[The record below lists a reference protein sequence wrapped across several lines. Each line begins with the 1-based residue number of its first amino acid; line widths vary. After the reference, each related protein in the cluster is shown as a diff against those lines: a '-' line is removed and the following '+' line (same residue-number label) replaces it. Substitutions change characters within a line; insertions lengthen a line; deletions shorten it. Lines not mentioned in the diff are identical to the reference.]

1 MLRTTCFSSRWW
13 GLSLFPFSVLIGR
26 DDTRTPEQSDLNR
39 RQRRIQMM
47 EDGDEEKKR
56 SNSKKGLIEAWG
68 CWTEPWITNGCLHS
82 LLPACRNESQPPL
95 SAGTQS
101 PVSSLKQKKDW
112 EEKKKAI
119 IKRER
124 TRQREEERGGGD
136 NEARR
141 RRGRC
146 VWNTRARSSHR
157 MFFLSLSHSGG
168 WIVTPVRV
176 RNSIRRHTASGSP
189 GGEQVL
195 LLLLCDAATCWSTHA
210 TTQLLSLSLCVFFSL
225 QRAATTPSNTWSM
238 SKQSHTHRWA
248 SYLRR
253 SPFVF
258 NSMLLPENTE
268 VEEEVQRFE
277 VKTAKLQF
285 KTLFS
290 NNKQW
295 NKRQTKNNFQE
306 LYVNISISW
315 YFILP
320 LFYLFDIFSH

>member
-1 MLRTTCFSSRWW
+1 MNHSPPYQPGHSRLLARLSKKKTGRKKRKPLSSER
-13 GLSLFPFSVLIGR
+13 GR
-26 DDTRTPEQSDLNR
+26 DRGR
-39 RQRRIQMM
+39 
-47 EDGDEEKKR
+47 KR
-56 SNSKKGLIEAWG
+56 
-68 CWTEPWITNGCLHS
+68 
-82 LLPACRNESQPPL
+82 
-95 SAGTQS
+95 
-101 PVSSLKQKKDW
+101 
-112 EEKKKAI
+112 
-119 IKRER
+119 
-124 TRQREEERGGGD
+124 ERGGGRD

-146 VWNTRARSSHR
+146 VWNTRTRSSHR

-248 SYLRR
+248 SYLRG
-253 SPFVF
+253 SPVVF

>member
-1 MLRTTCFSSRWW
+1 
-13 GLSLFPFSVLIGR
+13 
-26 DDTRTPEQSDLNR
+26 
-39 RQRRIQMM
+39 
-47 EDGDEEKKR
+47 
-56 SNSKKGLIEAWG
+56 
-68 CWTEPWITNGCLHS
+68 
-82 LLPACRNESQPPL
+82 
-95 SAGTQS
+95 
-101 PVSSLKQKKDW
+101 
-112 EEKKKAI
+112 
-119 IKRER
+119 
-124 TRQREEERGGGD
+124 
-136 NEARR
+136 
-141 RRGRC
+141 
-146 VWNTRARSSHR
+146 

-248 SYLRR
+248 SYLRG
-253 SPFVF
+253 SPVVF

-290 NNKQW
+290 NNKRW
-295 NKRQTKNNFQE
+295 NKRQTEQFSGTLCE
-306 LYVNISISW
+306 YFHFLVLYTS
-315 YFILP
+315 FILSIWYIQS
-320 LFYLFDIFSH
+320 LVTMQIQMTQSL